1 MTPTIAIDPGS
12 ASSAAVAMI
21 DSTGNLS
28 VSWGFDN
35 LRGVA
40 SAVASEVKKYGPL
53 AQLRFVVEFVHA
65 MPGQG
70 VTSMFTFG
78 RGTGVGFGA
87 LFALRPDC
95 PVYEVPPQTWQKWY
109 RLNDFDCFDASW
121 KFDSTMIAPKIFS
134 EEQLQQC
141 RQPRGKLNH
150 NACDAALI
158 AYWAANQEPV
168 MLKVS
173 EHFRT
178 PEAPPK
184 RRKPS
189 KAGPRGTASEP

>member
-1 MTPTIAIDPGS
+1 MTLNIPVIAVDPGS
-12 ASSAAVAMI
+12 AGSAAVAGI
-21 DSTGNLS
+21 DGAGFLR
-28 VSWGFDN
+28 VGWGFDT
-35 LRGVA
+35 LRDVA
-40 SAVASEVKKYGPL
+40 DAIGKLVGEIKPERQVI
-53 AQLRFVVEFVHA
+53 EFVHA

-78 RGTGVGFGA
+78 RGTGAAFGA

-95 PVYEVPPQTWQKWY
+95 PVYEVSPQTWQKWY
-109 RLNDFDCFDASW
+109 RLNGLVAEEAA
-121 KFDSTMIAPKIFS
+121 FDSTVIAPAIFTP
-134 EEQLQQC
+134 EQLIQC

-150 NACDAALI
+150 NACDAALL
-158 AYWAANQEPV
+158 AYWLANQEPV